1 MRLERFRKSRGVT
14 VKISENALNVLAAKT
29 YRGIG
34 RAWVVKNL
42 RGNESAERIVS
53 LLRESAKE
61 DRTITQDDFDIV
73 RNQISDSIT
82 RMAGLIDGV
91 VAIGDKEFPS
101 YRGNVKSS
109 EQPVVLFY
117 RGDLGL
123 LSRQSK
129 TAAVIGLLT
138 PDEETEVVESEM
150 VSKLVSRGVTIVSG
164 LALGCDTVAHRQAL
178 RSEGKTV
185 AILPSPLNE
194 ILPSTNKNLAEEIV
208 NKSGLLITEYYE
220 RAKSKMEL
228 SGRYQERDRLQALF
242 SDCVILAASYAKNDL
257 GLDSG
262 ARLAMEYAKNYAI
275 PRAVMY
281 DSQMDVINPK
291 YDLNRQIIREQV
303 GVLVINRGNMDC
315 VVGEIVCNQ
324 PQQQA
329 NSIEQ
334 ADLFG

>member
-1 MRLERFRKSRGVT
+1 M
-14 VKISENALNVLAAKT
+14 KITENALNVLAAKT

-42 RGNESAERIVS
+42 KGNESPARIAF
-53 LLRESAKE
+53 LLSESTKE
-61 DRTITQDDFDIV
+61 DRTITPDNFDSV
-73 RNQISDSIT
+73 RINIRDSIA
-82 RMAGLIDGV
+82 RMTGFLDGV

-123 LSRQSK
+123 LTKQSRNV
-129 TAAVIGLLT
+129 AVIGLLT
-138 PDEETEVVESEM
+138 PDEETEAIEREL

-178 RSEGKTV
+178 RSEGRTV

-194 ILPSTNKNLAEEIV
+194 ILPSTNKILAEEIV
-208 NKSGLLITEYYE
+208 NNNGLLITEYYE
-220 RAKSKMEL
+220 KTNSRMEL

-242 SDCVILAASYAKNDL
+242 SDYIILAASYAKNDL

-262 ARLAMEYAKNYAI
+262 SRLAMEYATSYSI

-281 DSQMDVINPK
+281 DPVVDIINPK
-291 YDLNRQIIREQV
+291 YDLNRQVIREQV
-303 GVLVINRGNMDC
+303 GVLIINRGNMDR

-324 PQQQA
+324 PQQPA
-329 NSIEQ
+329 KSIVQ

>member
-1 MRLERFRKSRGVT
+1 
-14 VKISENALNVLAAKT
+14 VKISKNALNVLAAKS

-34 RAWVVKNL
+34 RAWIVKNL
-42 RGNESAERIVS
+42 SGNESTASIVS

-82 RMAGLIDGV
+82 RMDGVMDGV

-101 YRGNVKSS
+101 CRGNVKSS

-123 LSRQSK
+123 LSRQSRN
-129 TAAVIGLLT
+129 AAVIGLLT

-185 AILPSPLNE
+185 AILPSPLDE
-194 ILPSTNKNLAEEIV
+194 ILPSKNKNLAEEIV

-220 RAKSKMEL
+220 KAKSRMEL

-262 ARLAMEYAKNYAI
+262 ARLAMEYAKSYAI

-281 DSQMDVINPK
+281 DSARDGKNPK
-291 YDLNRQIIREQV
+291 YDLNRQLISEQV
-303 GVLVINRGNMDC
+303 GIVIINRDNLNS
-315 VVGEIVCNQ
+315 VVEEILSKQSSQ
-324 PQQQA
+324 PVE
-329 NSIEQ
+329 SIGQ

>member
-1 MRLERFRKSRGVT
+1 M
-14 VKISENALNVLAAKT
+14 KISENALNVLAAKT

-42 RGNESAERIVS
+42 RGNESTERIVS

-73 RNQISDSIT
+73 RSQLSDSIAK
-82 RMAGLIDGV
+82 MAGLIDGV

-123 LSRQSK
+123 LSMQSRN
-129 TAAVIGLLT
+129 AAVIGLLT
-138 PDEETEVVESEM
+138 PDEETEIVESEM

-178 RSEGKTV
+178 RLEGKTV

-194 ILPSTNKNLAEEIV
+194 ILPATNKNLAEEIV
-208 NKSGLLITEYYE
+208 KKNGLLITEYYE
-220 RAKSKMEL
+220 KAKSKMEL

-262 ARLAMEYAKNYAI
+262 ARLAMEYATNYSI

-281 DSQMDVINPK
+281 DSEKDVRNPK

-303 GVLVINRGNMDC
+303 GVVVINRGNMDR

-324 PQQQA
+324 SQQQV
-329 NSIEQ
+329 NPIGQ

>member
-1 MRLERFRKSRGVT
+1 M
-14 VKISENALNVLAAKT
+14 KISKNALNVLAAKS

-42 RGNESAERIVS
+42 SGNESTASIVS

-82 RMAGLIDGV
+82 RMAGLMDGV

-101 YRGNVKSS
+101 CRGNVKSS

-117 RGDLGL
+117 RGDIGL
-123 LSRQSK
+123 LSRQSRN
-129 TAAVIGLLT
+129 AAVIGLLT

-194 ILPSTNKNLAEEIV
+194 ILPSKNKNLAEEIV
-208 NKSGLLITEYYE
+208 NKNGLLITEYYE
-220 RAKSKMEL
+220 RAKSRMEL

-262 ARLAMEYAKNYAI
+262 ARLAMEYAKSYAI

-281 DSQMDVINPK
+281 DSARDGKNPK
-291 YDLNRQIIREQV
+291 YDLNRQLISEQV
-303 GVLVINRGNMDC
+303 GIVIINRDNLDS
-315 VVGEIVCNQ
+315 VVEEILFKQSSQ
-324 PQQQA
+324 PVE
-329 NSIEQ
+329 SIGQ

>member
-1 MRLERFRKSRGVT
+1 M
-14 VKISENALNVLAAKT
+14 KITENALNVLAAMT

-42 RGNESAERIVS
+42 RGNESTEKIVT
-53 LLRESAKE
+53 LLNESAKK
-61 DRTITQDDFDIV
+61 DHTITQDDFDVV
-73 RNQISDSIT
+73 RNNIKDSIA
-82 RMAGLIDGV
+82 RMVGFLDGV
-91 VAIGDKEFPS
+91 VAIGDPEFPS
-101 YRGNVKSS
+101 HRGNVKNS

-123 LSRQSK
+123 LRRQNRNI
-129 TAAVIGLLT
+129 AVIGLLT
-138 PDEETEVVESEM
+138 PDEETEIVESEM

-164 LALGCDTVAHRQAL
+164 LALGCDTVAHRHAL
-178 RSEGKTV
+178 RSDGKTV

-194 ILPSTNKNLAEEIV
+194 IIPSTNKNLAEEIV
-208 NKSGLLITEYYE
+208 KKKGLLITEYYE
-220 RAKSKMEL
+220 KAKSKMEL

-262 ARLAMEYAKNYAI
+262 SRLAMEYAANYSI

-281 DSQMDVINPK
+281 DSEIDVSNPK
-291 YDLNRQIIREQV
+291 YGLNRQVIREQV
-303 GVLVINRGNMDC
+303 RVLVINRGNMDR

-324 PQQQA
+324 SQQQV
-329 NSIEQ
+329 NPIGQ